1 MSRVLKLVTGNVLPT
16 QPNKVL
22 EIRQILEATLQKLG
36 IELEQVNL
44 DLEEIQG
51 SAEEVI
57 GAKIREAA
65 RKDGGVVLCEDT
77 SLGFKALGGLPGP
90 YMYAPHSKWFLHE
103 LGPDNLPKLLA
114 GFEDKT
120 AAAECRFA
128 ISKGKPGFEPV
139 ILTGI
144 CEGTIVEPRGSRHF
158 GWDPCFQPL
167 GYDLT
172 YAELPSEVKN
182 EISHR
187 AKALKALE
195 DYLNANHS
203 ELFA

>member
-1 MSRVLKLVTGNVLPT
+1 MSRVLKLVTGNVLCT

-22 EIRQILEATLQKLG
+22 EIKQILEATLQRLG
-36 IELEQVNL
+36 IELQQVSL

-57 GAKIREAA
+57 LAKIREAA
-65 RKDGGVVLCEDT
+65 RKDGGVVMCEDT

-90 YMYAPHSKWFLHE
+90 YMYASHSKWFLHE

-114 GFEDKT
+114 GFEDK
-120 AAAECRFA
+120 AASAECRFA
-128 ISKGKPGFEPV
+128 ILRGKPGCEPV
-139 ILTGI
+139 IVTGI
-144 CEGTIVEPRGSRHF
+144 CEGTIVAPRGSRHF
-158 GWDPCFQPL
+158 GWDPCFQPV